1 MNKLKIVDENDPVL
15 TNDCKEYKFDEQPFD
30 PIKYAKEL
38 VETMYENNSLGLSS
52 NQVGIPY
59 KVVSLRG
66 SPENIVAYNPRVV
79 WESEATVLLEEK
91 SLTSPGLLVK
101 IKRPQHIRVRYQ
113 MPNGELV
120 TKKYTGM
127 TARIFQHQID
137 YLNGEKFYDKA
148 DFFHKKQALKKRKK

>member
-1 MNKLKIVDENDPVL
+1 MSKMNIVKETDPIL
-15 TNDCKEYKFDEQPFD
+15 IKECKEYKFEEQPFD
-30 PIKYAKEL
+30 PIKYAKDM
-38 VETMYENNSLGLSS
+38 VETMYENDSLGLSS

-59 KVVSLRG
+59 KVLSLRG
-66 SPENIVAYNPRVV
+66 SPENIVAYNPRIV

-91 SLTSPGLLVK
+91 SLTSPGLIVK
-101 IKRPQHIRVRYQ
+101 IKRPTHIRVRYN

-127 TARIFQHQID
+127 TARIFQHQLD

-148 DFFHKKQALKKRKK
+148 DFFHRKQALKKREK